1 MLRAAAYGW
10 RQESLAEN
18 AQKISELGRIL
29 YDRVQTMTEHFGRV
43 GSSLKGAVENYN
55 KAVGS
60 FETRVLVSAR
70 ELRKLKVTDAVED
83 IESPNQV
90 EVIPRTLADRA
101 EGQPPA

>member
-1 MLRAAAYGW
+1 
-10 RQESLAEN
+10 
-18 AQKISELGRIL
+18 
-29 YDRVQTMTEHFGRV
+29 MTEHFGRV